1 MIVASMNTILN
12 KQILSDALGVI
23 PNNFKSKII
32 DSYLEIKQRA
42 TTAYFNETWDS
53 SGLSTGKFAETVLRF
68 LQSELTNKYIPFGT
82 HIPNFP
88 DACRQI
94 IILPANKGVESL
106 RIIIPRA
113 LVFIYTLRGKRGI
126 GHIGGDLDANEIDV
140 LTIVR
145 VCDWILIELIR
156 VYYKIP
162 LEEAQGI
169 IDSLSFKFIPDI
181 WEISGKKRVLK
192 KGLSYKEK
200 SLLLLYSQSEQG
212 ILTED
217 LFEWTKHSN
226 IVAFKR
232 DALRQLHKDDLIEYD
247 EESEIIYISPLG
259 IQKVE
264 KEILAK

>member
-1 MIVASMNTILN
+1 MNTLLN
-12 KQILSDALGVI
+12 KKILIETLGSI
-23 PNNFKSKII
+23 PDKFKNKII
-32 DSYLEIKQRA
+32 DSYFEIRKRA
-42 TTAYFNETWDS
+42 ATAYFNEMWDS

-68 LQSELTNKYIPFGT
+68 LQSELSNTFTPFGS

-88 DACRQI
+88 DACRKI
-94 IILPANKGVESL
+94 IELPTNKGSESL

-156 VYYKIP
+156 IYYKIP
-162 LEEAQGI
+162 LEEAQSI

-181 WEISGKKRVLK
+181 WEVSGKKRVLK
-192 KGLSYKEK
+192 RGLSYKEK
-200 SLLLLYSQSEQG
+200 SLLLLYNQTEQG

-217 LFEWTKHSN
+217 LFDWTKYSN
-226 IVAFKR
+226 SVVFKR
-232 DALRQLHKDDLIEYD
+232 DVLKPLHQEDLIEYD
-247 EESEIIYISPLG
+247 EENEIIIISPLG

-264 KEILAK
+264 KEILTK